1 MIFSMDNWATQ
12 ATEKLTKE
20 HLGLFDLL
28 EQEDI

>member
-20 HLGLFDLL
+20 QLRLFDVL
-28 EQEDI
+28 EQGEI